1 VVPGRASGADGLIE
15 MSAIPASTL
24 TEASASIEDVSSR
37 IEHVFSRVGH
47 ELGRGHLI
55 FKELNQGLATLSE
68 ELSGAEIEGAAT
80 ALQEIAARLSEL
92 AQALPAET
100 ALLASIGTRTAEA
113 SSLLKP
119 LFKHIGLITIIA
131 RSARIEAASLDGA
144 REGFLA
150 FTQEAYDL
158 GKAVQR
164 SIEGCAR
171 DQQRLAEAVA
181 TAFGRQRD
189 FESRYRNELV
199 SESAE
204 LAGAYS
210 GLRDQ
215 RRDSGQLADLAS
227 ASTRKIA
234 EAVGSAIISLQ
245 AGDSTRQRLEHVC
258 HGLDLASGSSS
269 ALVPE
274 TVASADG
281 VRAICQLQAAL
292 LRDAQREFGG
302 DIGQIVRVLGAIL
315 QDAGHVVGHGRALF
329 GGKDGGSSSFLSRIK
344 HTLAHASTLIATC
357 ESGGRSVDEALSIV
371 EDTLLK
377 FREAIAGLAEA
388 TVDIT
393 LIGMNAG
400 LKASHLGSRGSAF
413 VVIANELKATA
424 DQVAAGAA
432 RLRPVLDGIERSAKE
447 LKQLR
452 VQGDPTQLAKLEP
465 QILQALREVEVG
477 NERLGKLMGTLVD
490 EGAEFERLMNSAQG
504 LMNSLGESSAAL
516 PAVAARLETASGGT
530 QRPQPEPQDQAMLDG
545 LFARYTMEREREVHR
560 EYLGSLGLASAAAT
574 RRPEAVET
582 VDDGIEFF

>member
-1 VVPGRASGADGLIE
+1 MPTF
-15 MSAIPASTL
+15 PPTTL
-24 TEASASIEDVSSR
+24 TEATAAIEDVSSR
-37 IEHVFSRVGH
+37 IEDVFARVGR

-92 AQALPAET
+92 AQTLPAES
-100 ALLASIGTRTAEA
+100 ALLATIGTSTAEA

-119 LFKHIGLITIIA
+119 LFKHIGMITIIA
-131 RSARIEAASLDGA
+131 RSARIEAASLDGD

-171 DQQRLAEAVA
+171 DQQRLSEAVA
-181 TAFGRQRD
+181 TASVRQKE
-189 FESRYRNELV
+189 FESRYGNQLV

-204 LAGAYS
+204 LADAYG

-215 RRDSGQLADLAS
+215 RSKSSHVADLAS

-258 HGLDLASGSSS
+258 HGLGRASGPSPS
-269 ALVPE
+269 LVPE
-274 TVASADG
+274 PVTSDDG
-281 VRAICQLQAAL
+281 ARAICLLQAAQ

-302 DIGQIVRVLGAIL
+302 DIGQIVRALTAIL
-315 QDAGHVVGHGRALF
+315 HDAGSVVGNGRALF
-329 GGKDGGSSSFLSRIK
+329 GGEEGGSSSFLTRIK
-344 HTLAHASTLIATC
+344 QILAHASTLIATC
-357 ESGGRSVDEALSIV
+357 ESAGRSVDDALAIV
-371 EDTLLK
+371 EDTLGK
-377 FREAIAGLAEA
+377 FRQAIAGLADA

-424 DQVAAGAA
+424 DQVSAGAA
-432 RLRPVLDGIERSAKE
+432 RLRPVLDGIEHSAKA
-447 LKQLR
+447 LKELR
-452 VQGDPTQLAKLEP
+452 VQGDPTQLANLEP
-465 QILQALREVEVG
+465 QILQALREVEAG
-477 NERLGKLMGTLVD
+477 NERLDKLMSRLVD
-490 EGAEFERLMNSAQG
+490 EGAEFEGLMNSAQG
-504 LMNSLGESSAAL
+504 LMNKLGESSATL
-516 PAVAARLETASGGT
+516 PAVAARLETTSAVAR
-530 QRPQPEPQDQAMLDG
+530 RPQPIAQDEAMLDD
-545 LFARYTMEREREVHR
+545 LFARYTMERERDVHR
-560 EYLGSLGLASAAAT
+560 EFLRTLGLASIATT
-574 RRPEAVET
+574 RRVEAVEAA
-582 VDDGIEFF
+582 DDGIELF

>member
-1 VVPGRASGADGLIE
+1 
-15 MSAIPASTL
+15 MSAVPASML
-24 TEASASIEDVSSR
+24 TEAIAAIEDVSSR
-37 IEHVFSRVGH
+37 IEDVFARVGH
-47 ELGRGHLI
+47 QLGRGHII

-80 ALQEIAARLSEL
+80 ALQEIAAQLSEL
-92 AQALPAET
+92 AQALPAES
-100 ALLASIGTRTAEA
+100 ALLAAIGKSTAEA

-119 LFKHIGLITIIA
+119 LFKHIQMITIIA
-131 RSARIEAASLDGA
+131 RSARIEAASLDVD

-171 DQQRLAEAVA
+171 DQQRLSEAVA
-181 TAFGRQRD
+181 TASGRQKE
-189 FESRYRNELV
+189 FESRYRDQLV

-204 LAGAYS
+204 LGAAYS

-215 RRDSGQLADLAS
+215 RSKSSHLADLAS
-227 ASTRKIA
+227 SSTRKIA

-258 HGLDLASGSSS
+258 HGLGLASGSGPG
-269 ALVPE
+269 LVPE
-274 TVASADG
+274 PVASDDG
-281 VRAICQLQAAL
+281 ARAVCQLQATQ

-302 DIGQIVRVLGAIL
+302 DIGQIVRTLTAIL
-315 QDAGHVVGHGRALF
+315 NDAGNVVSHGRSLF
-329 GGKDGGSSSFLSRIK
+329 GAEDGGSSSFLARIK
-344 HTLAHASTLIATC
+344 HTLAQASILIATC
-357 ESGGRSVDEALSIV
+357 EGAGRSVDDALAIV
-371 EDTLLK
+371 EETLAK

-424 DQVAAGAA
+424 DHVSAGAG
-432 RLRPVLDGIERSAKE
+432 RLRPVLDGIERSANE
-447 LKQLR
+447 LKELR

-465 QILQALREVEVG
+465 QILQALREVEAG
-477 NERLGKLMGTLVD
+477 NERLGRLMSRLID
-490 EGAEFERLMNSAQG
+490 EGAEFEGLMNSAQG
-504 LMNSLGESSAAL
+504 LMTTLGEGSAAL
-516 PAVAARLETASGGT
+516 PAVAARLETASAGV
-530 QRPQPEPQDQAMLDG
+530 QRLQPHDEAMLDD
-545 LFARYTMEREREVHR
+545 LFAHYTMARERDVHR
-560 EYLGSLGLASAAAT
+560 EFLQTLGLASIAAT
-574 RRPEAVET
+574 RRVEAVET
-582 VDDGIEFF
+582 ADDGIELF

>member
-1 VVPGRASGADGLIE
+1 MPT
-15 MSAIPASTL
+15 IPATTL
-24 TEASASIEDVSSR
+24 TEATAAIEDVSSR
-37 IEHVFSRVGH
+37 IEDVFARVGR
-47 ELGRGHLI
+47 ELGRGHII

-92 AQALPAET
+92 AQTLPAES
-100 ALLASIGTRTAEA
+100 ALLATIGTSTAEA

-119 LFKHIGLITIIA
+119 LFKHIGMITIIA
-131 RSARIEAASLDGA
+131 RSARIEAASLDGD

-171 DQQRLAEAVA
+171 DQQRLSEAVA
-181 TAFGRQRD
+181 TASVRQKE
-189 FESRYRNELV
+189 FESRYGNQLV

-204 LAGAYS
+204 LADAYG

-215 RRDSGQLADLAS
+215 RSKSSHVADLAS

-258 HGLDLASGSSS
+258 HGLGRASGPSPS
-269 ALVPE
+269 LVPE
-274 TVASADG
+274 PVTSDDG
-281 VRAICQLQAAL
+281 ARAICLLQAAQ

-302 DIGQIVRVLGAIL
+302 DIGQIVRALTAIL
-315 QDAGHVVGHGRALF
+315 HDAGSVVGNGRTLF
-329 GGKDGGSSSFLSRIK
+329 GGEDGGSSSFLTRIK
-344 HTLAHASTLIATC
+344 QILAHASTLIATC
-357 ESGGRSVDEALSIV
+357 ESAGRSVDDALAIV
-371 EDTLLK
+371 EDTLGK
-377 FREAIAGLAEA
+377 FRQAIAGLADA

-424 DQVAAGAA
+424 DQVSAGAA
-432 RLRPVLDGIERSAKE
+432 RLRPVLDGIEHSAKA
-447 LKQLR
+447 LKELR
-452 VQGDPTQLAKLEP
+452 VQGDPTQLANLEP
-465 QILQALREVEVG
+465 QILQALREVEAG
-477 NERLGKLMGTLVD
+477 NERLDKLMSRLVD
-490 EGAEFERLMNSAQG
+490 EGAEFEGLMNSAQG
-504 LMNSLGESSAAL
+504 LMNKLGESSATL
-516 PAVAARLETASGGT
+516 PAVAARLETASAVAR
-530 QRPQPEPQDQAMLDG
+530 RPQPIAQDEAMLDD
-545 LFARYTMEREREVHR
+545 LFARYTMERERDVHR
-560 EYLGSLGLASAAAT
+560 EFLQTLGLASVAAT
-574 RRPEAVET
+574 RRVEAVET
-582 VDDGIEFF
+582 ADDGIELF

>member
-1 VVPGRASGADGLIE
+1 
-15 MSAIPASTL
+15 MSLVSASTL
-24 TEASASIEDVSSR
+24 TEAIAATEDVSSR
-37 IEHVFSRVGH
+37 IEDAFARVGH

-55 FKELNQGLATLSE
+55 FKELNQGLATLSS

-92 AQALPAET
+92 AQALPAES
-100 ALLASIGTRTAEA
+100 ALLETIGKSTAEA

-119 LFKHIGLITIIA
+119 LFKHIQMITIIA
-131 RSARIEAASLDGA
+131 RSARIEAASLDGD

-171 DQQRLAEAVA
+171 DQQRLSEAVA
-181 TAFGRQRD
+181 TASDRQKA
-189 FESRYRNELV
+189 FESRYRAQLV

-204 LAGAYS
+204 LGAAYT

-215 RRDSGQLADLAS
+215 RSKSSHLADRAS
-227 ASTRKIA
+227 SSTRKIA

-245 AGDSTRQRLEHVC
+245 AGDSTRQRLEHVA
-258 HGLDLASGSSS
+258 HGLGLVSES
-269 ALVPE
+269 APGLVPE
-274 TVASADG
+274 PVPSDDG
-281 VRAICQLQAAL
+281 GRAICQLQAAQ

-302 DIGQIVRVLGAIL
+302 DISQIVGALTAIL
-315 QDAGHVVGHGRALF
+315 HDAGSVAGHGRTLF
-329 GGKDGGSSSFLSRIK
+329 GGEEGGSASFLTRIRQ
-344 HTLAHASTLIATC
+344 TLAHASTLIATC
-357 ESGGRSVDEALSIV
+357 ESAGRSVDEALAIV
-371 EDTLLK
+371 EDTLAK

-424 DQVAAGAA
+424 DQVSAGAG
-432 RLRPVLDGIERSAKE
+432 RLRPVLDTIERSANE

-465 QILQALREVEVG
+465 QILQALREVEAG
-477 NERLGKLMGTLVD
+477 NERLGKLMSRLVD

-504 LMNSLGESSAAL
+504 LMATLGESSAAL
-516 PAVAARLETASGGT
+516 PAVATRLETAGAGA
-530 QRPQPEPQDQAMLDG
+530 QRLQPEVQDQAMLDD
-545 LFARYTMEREREVHR
+545 LFARYTMERERDVHR
-560 EYLGSLGLASAAAT
+560 EFLQTLGLASIAAT
-574 RRPEAVET
+574 RRIEAVEAA
-582 VDDGIEFF
+582 DDGIELF

>member
-1 VVPGRASGADGLIE
+1 MSLVSAD
-15 MSAIPASTL
+15 TL
-24 TEASASIEDVSSR
+24 TEATAAIEDVSSR
-37 IEHVFSRVGH
+37 IEDVFARVGH

-55 FKELNQGLATLSE
+55 FKELNQGLATLSG

-92 AQALPAET
+92 AQALPAES
-100 ALLASIGTRTAEA
+100 ALLETIGKSTAEA

-119 LFKHIGLITIIA
+119 LFKHIQMITIIA
-131 RSARIEAASLDGA
+131 RSARIEAASLDGD

-158 GKAVQR
+158 GRAVQR

-171 DQQRLAEAVA
+171 DQQRLSEAVV
-181 TAFGRQRD
+181 TASGRQKE
-189 FESRYRNELV
+189 FESRYRAQLM

-204 LAGAYS
+204 LGAAYS

-215 RRDSGQLADLAS
+215 RSKSSHLADRAS
-227 ASTRKIA
+227 SSTRKIA

-245 AGDSTRQRLEHVC
+245 AGDSTRQRLEHVS
-258 HGLDLASGSSS
+258 HGLKLASES
-269 ALVPE
+269 APGLVPKP
-274 TVASADG
+274 VASDDG
-281 VRAICQLQAAL
+281 VRAICQLQAAQ

-302 DIGQIVRVLGAIL
+302 DVGQIVGALTAIL
-315 QDAGHVVGHGRALF
+315 RDAGSVAGHGRTLF
-329 GGKDGGSSSFLSRIK
+329 GGEEDGSSSFLTRIK
-344 HTLAHASTLIATC
+344 QTLAHASTLIGTC
-357 ESGGRSVDEALSIV
+357 ESAGRAVDEALAIV
-371 EDTLLK
+371 EDTLAK
-377 FREAIAGLAEA
+377 FRQAIAGLAEA

-424 DQVAAGAA
+424 DQVSAGAG
-432 RLRPVLDGIERSAKE
+432 RLRPVLDGIERSANE

-465 QILQALREVEVG
+465 QILLALREVEAG
-477 NERLGKLMGTLVD
+477 NERLGKLMSQLVD

-504 LMNSLGESSAAL
+504 LMTALGESSAAL
-516 PAVAARLETASGGT
+516 PAVAMRLETASA
-530 QRPQPEPQDQAMLDG
+530 QRLQVEVQDQAILDD
-545 LFARYTMEREREVHR
+545 LFARYTMERERDVHR
-560 EYLGSLGLASAAAT
+560 SFLQTLGLVSIAAT
-574 RRPEAVET
+574 RRVEAVET
-582 VDDGIEFF
+582 ADDGIELF